1 MVQNPGARHGPPGTG
16 GPDLPC
22 DPGAVDP
29 LAEAL
34 IAALDTQARTG
45 RQVRAGQLPLPS
57 PCPGWSV
64 REVMNHCIGVTLKF
78 ADFAA
83 GRTDHPRAP
92 AGDLV
97 GPDHGLALR
106 SAADQASAAWAA
118 ADMTRHCH
126 LPFGTFPAGLAAG
139 INLFDALAHTW
150 DIATATGV
158 TLRCDDDLWTAGL
171 DAARLVI
178 GPSRDARHYAAEIPV
193 GAGASPRQRFLA
205 FLGRQVPASQGQGSG

>member
-1 MVQNPGARHGPPGTG
+1 VH
-16 GPDLPC
+16 
-22 DPGAVDP
+22 P
-29 LAEAL
+29 LADAL
-34 IAALDTQARTG
+34 IAALDIQARTG
-45 RQVRAGQLPLPS
+45 QQVRARQLPLPS

-64 REVMNHCIGVTLKF
+64 GEVMNHSIGVTLKF

-83 GRTDHPRAP
+83 GRTDHPHAP

-97 GPDHGLALR
+97 GRDHGLALR
-106 SAADQASAAWAA
+106 SAADQALAAWAA
-118 ADMTRHCH
+118 ADLTRPCH
-126 LPFGTFPAGLAAG
+126 LPFGTFPAEMAAG

-178 GPSRDARHYAAEIPV
+178 GPSRDARHYAPEIPV
-193 GAGASPRQRFLA
+193 GANASPRQRFLA
-205 FLGRQVPASQGQGSG
+205 FLGRQVPDSRGRGTG

>member
-1 MVQNPGARHGPPGTG
+1 MH
-16 GPDLPC
+16 
-22 DPGAVDP
+22 P

-45 RQVRAGQLPLPS
+45 QQVRARQLALPT

-64 REVMNHCIGVTLKF
+64 REVMNHSIGVTLKF

-83 GRTDHPRAP
+83 GRTDHPHPP

-97 GPDHGLALR
+97 GRDHGLALR
-106 SAADQASAAWAA
+106 SAAEQARAAWAA
-118 ADMTRHCH
+118 ADMTRRCY
-126 LPFGTFPAGLAAG
+126 LPFGTVPAGLAAG

-150 DIATATGV
+150 DIATATSV
-158 TLRCDDDLWTAGL
+158 TLHCDDDLWTAGHQ
-171 DAARLVI
+171 AARLVI

-193 GAGASPRQRFLA
+193 GADASPRQRFLA
-205 FLGRQVPASQGQGSG
+205 FLGRQVPESQEQGTG